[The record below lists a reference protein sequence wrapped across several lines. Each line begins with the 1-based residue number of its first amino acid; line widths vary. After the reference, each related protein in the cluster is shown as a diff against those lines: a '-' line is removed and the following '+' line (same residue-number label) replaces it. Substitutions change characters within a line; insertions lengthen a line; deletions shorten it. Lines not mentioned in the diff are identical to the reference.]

1 MNAQKKLDLV
11 IWGATG
17 FTGKLVCEYITNSYK
32 SKDLNWTIA
41 GRNEEKLLK
50 LKNRLNIKNSILIGN
65 SNDKSSLEKICS
77 KTKVICSTVG
87 PYALYGTNLIH
98 ACVKMKTNYCDIT
111 GETQWI
117 RKIIDTFH
125 EKAKKQ
131 KIKIVN
137 SCGFDSIPSDM
148 GVYFC
153 QSNYYKENGEYAN
166 EINMR
171 VAGSRG
177 GFSGGTY
184 NSLTNVIHEASLN
197 KSVRKILNNP
207 YGLNPIN
214 EQSGPDKKD
223 LKSVEYDNE
232 AKSWIAPFVMAGIN
246 TKIVRR
252 SNALLN
258 YKYGNSFLYS
268 EAVLVGNGILGKII
282 GYLSLIP
289 ILMVIQKKGS
299 VIKKIVDLFVP
310 KAGEGPSK
318 KQRENGF
325 FSLKFFFG
333 NNRQR
338 YLAKVTGDMDPGY
351 GSTSKMLAECAICL
365 ALDDTLNENYGVI
378 TPSVAFEENILERLQ
393 NNAGLEFSMKKSKEL
408 F

>member
-65 SNDKSSLEKICS
+65 SNDKSSLEKICG

-98 ACVKMKTNYCDIT
+98 ACIKMKTNYCDIS

-171 VAGSRG
+171 VAGTRG

-268 EAVLVGNGILGKII
+268 EAVLVGNGILGKIK

-393 NNAGLEFSMKKSKEL
+393 NNAGLEFSMKKI
-408 F
+408 

>member
-17 FTGKLVCEYITNSYK
+17 FTGKLVCEYITNSYS

-65 SNDKSSLEKICS
+65 SNDKFSLEKICG

-98 ACVKMKTNYCDIT
+98 ACIKMKTNYCDIS

-131 KIKIVN
+131 KIKIIN
-137 SCGFDSIPSDM
+137 SCGFDSIPSDV

-153 QSNYYKENGEYAN
+153 QSNYYKENGVYAN

-171 VAGSRG
+171 VAGTRG

-393 NNAGLEFSMKKSKEL
+393 NNAGLEFSMKKI
-408 F
+408 

>member
-17 FTGKLVCEYITNSYK
+17 FTGKLVCEYITNSYN

-65 SNDKSSLEKICS
+65 SNDKYSLEKICG

-98 ACVKMKTNYCDIT
+98 ACIKMKTNYCDIS

-153 QSNYYKENGEYAN
+153 QSNYYKENGVYAN

-378 TPSVAFEENILERLQ
+378 TPSVAFEENILERLE
-393 NNAGLEFSMKKSKEL
+393 NNAGLEFSMKKI
-408 F
+408 

>member
-98 ACVKMKTNYCDIT
+98 ACIKMKTNYCDIS

-125 EKAKKQ
+125 DKAKKQ

-137 SCGFDSIPSDM
+137 SCGFDSIPSDL

-197 KSVRKILNNP
+197 RSVRKILNNP

>member
-32 SKDLNWTIA
+32 SKDLNWTNA

-65 SNDKSSLEKICS
+65 SNDKYSLEKICG

-98 ACVKMKTNYCDIT
+98 ACIKMKTNYCDIS

-153 QSNYYKENGEYAN
+153 QSNYYKENGEYAK
-166 EINMR
+166 EIKMR
-171 VAGSRG
+171 VAGTRG

-365 ALDDTLNENYGVI
+365 ALEDTLNENYGVI

-393 NNAGLEFSMKKSKEL
+393 NNAGLEFSMKKI
-408 F
+408 

>member
-17 FTGKLVCEYITNSYK
+17 FTGKLVCEYITNSYN

-65 SNDKSSLEKICS
+65 SNDKSSLEKICG

-98 ACVKMKTNYCDIT
+98 ACVKMKTNYCDIS

-171 VAGSRG
+171 VAGTRG

-268 EAVLVGNGILGKII
+268 EAVLVGNGILGKIK

-393 NNAGLEFSMKKSKEL
+393 NNAGLTFSMKKI
-408 F
+408 

>member
-17 FTGKLVCEYITNSYK
+17 FTGKLVCEYITNSYN

>member
-17 FTGKLVCEYITNSYK
+17 FTGQLVCEYIANSYD

-41 GRNEEKLLK
+41 GRNEKKLLK

-65 SNDKSSLEKICS
+65 SNDKSSLEEICG

-87 PYALYGTNLIH
+87 PYALFGTNLIH
-98 ACVKMKTNYCDIT
+98 ACIKMKTNYCDIS

-117 RKIIDTFH
+117 RKVIDTFH

-137 SCGFDSIPSDM
+137 SCGFDSIPSDI

-166 EINMR
+166 EIKMR
-171 VAGSRG
+171 VAGTKG

-197 KSVRKILNNP
+197 KTVRKILNNP

-223 LKSVEYDNE
+223 LNSVKYDNE

-258 YKYGNSFLYS
+258 YKYGKSFLYS
-268 EAVLVGNGILGKII
+268 EALLVGNGILGKIK

-299 VIKKIVDLFVP
+299 IIKKIVDFFVP
-310 KAGEGPSK
+310 KAGQGPSK

-325 FSLKFFFG
+325 FSLKFYFG
-333 NNRQR
+333 NNRR
-338 YLAKVTGDMDPGY
+338 KYLAKVTGDMDPGY

-393 NNAGLEFSMKKSKEL
+393 NNAGLTFSMKKI
-408 F
+408 